1 MAIENVMMETQ
12 QVKTYAVCCTANLKI
27 EAINQFLV
35 EVHQKEQEER
45 SIPIFTVVHDLKTR
59 LNGTT
64 KEIRSDDKI
73 LKSPFVG
80 LDYHEVQRLLQ
91 QMVKNTGSKIDTKW
105 FLVLDDESEHTSS
118 GMIVVVEGEY
128 VRSVRVNYPTTS
140 RDLAAASVAHPG
152 IDEMIELA
160 NDKCSGILQD

>member
-12 QVKTYAVCCTANLKI
+12 QVKTYAVCCTADLKI

-45 SIPIFTVVHDLKTR
+45 SISIFTVVHDLKTR

-64 KEIRSDDKI
+64 KELRSDDKI
-73 LKSPFVG
+73 LKSPFAG
-80 LDYHEVQRLLQ
+80 LDYPEVQSFLQ
-91 QMVKNTGSKIDTKW
+91 QMVKDTGSKIDTEW
-105 FLVLDDESEHTSS
+105 FLVLDDESERTSS
-118 GMIVVVEGEY
+118 GVIVVVESEY
-128 VRSVRVNYPTTS
+128 VRSVRVTYPTTS
-140 RDLAAASVAHPG
+140 RYLAATSVAHPG

-160 NDKCSGILQD
+160 SDNYNGILQD